1 MTTIAKKTMTMMMTT
16 TTTMR
21 EYKLHS
27 PPLLVHME
35 LERQWLAVAP
45 VGTAELVAGVV
56 GN

>member
-1 MTTIAKKTMTMMMTT
+1 MMMMT

-27 PPLLVHME
+27 HRLFVHME
-35 LERQWLAVAP
+35 LEREWLAVP
-45 VGTAELVAGVV
+45 VGTAELIAGVV